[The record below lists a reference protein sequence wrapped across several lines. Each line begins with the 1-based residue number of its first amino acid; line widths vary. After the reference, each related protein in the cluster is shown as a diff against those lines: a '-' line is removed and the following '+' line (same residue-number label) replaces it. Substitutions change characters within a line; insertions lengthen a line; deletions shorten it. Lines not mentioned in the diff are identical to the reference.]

1 MTVELPKAAKMNKQS
16 NKKTTSKKTP
26 EESAK
31 SFREG
36 VESIVIAIVLAFL
49 FRAFEAEAFVIPTGS
64 MATTLQGRHKDV
76 YCDKCNYRYRTGD
89 SIDPYGTQVRKTTCP
104 NCFYKEEMKQ
114 KGLTR
119 SFKTEHRSHTGD
131 RILVNKFAYEAPFG
145 EPKRWDVI
153 VFKFPGNAKQNYIK
167 RLIGLPEEIIHIRH
181 GDVFLENDNGQLEIV
196 RKPPKKIKH
205 MLQVVHDSRF
215 FPEEI
220 VEKWPA
226 NWTVANS
233 SSGVWK
239 SVENGALFSSIA
251 TDSTEWIRFQR
262 YDCNSDIWS
271 EFERDRAVA
280 PRPMLVT
287 DYYTYNTKTMTE
299 NDFGWHWVGDLAVE
313 SEVEVKSD
321 SGVLSL
327 VLIEANREHLCE
339 IDVAT
344 GKATL
349 KIDQGA
355 IVFDRATEGERPT
368 ELSCQTK
375 MKGSGKY
382 DIRFSNLDDQLV
394 LWIDNQVC
402 DFGHPATYSESTTP
416 DTELPSYKDLTPV
429 RIGVNNLVAEVK
441 NMRILRD
448 IYYIAPVG
456 MNGPTSDY
464 RRLSEHMAYAA
475 FLNPSSHRQFFLN
488 REGKRFPLEKDQFFP
503 LGDNSPMSKDARIWG
518 GEGEH
523 YVERDML
530 IGKAVLVYWPHP
542 VHMRIPF
549 TKTTIPVFPNFRSM
563 KLIH

>member
-1 MTVELPKAAKMNKQS
+1 MKNKS
-16 NKKTTSKKTP
+16 TKKEAPKKTP
-26 EESAK
+26 EDSAK

-76 YCDKCNYRYRTGD
+76 VCDACNYRYRTGD
-89 SIDPYGTQVRKTTCP
+89 SLDQYNTKVRNTTCP
-104 NCFYKEEMKQ
+104 NCFYTEEMLQ
-114 KGLTR
+114 EGLN
-119 SFKTEHRSHTGD
+119 FKTEHKSHTGD

-167 RLIGLPEEIIHIRH
+167 RLIGLPEEVIHIRH
-181 GDVFLENDNGQLEIV
+181 GDIFLEKDNGQLEIV
-196 RKPPKKIKH
+196 RKPPEKIKH
-205 MLQVVHDSRF
+205 MLQVVHDSQYY
-215 FPEEI
+215 PKDL
-220 VEKWPA
+220 VDKWPT
-226 NWTVANS
+226 NWTVSNSTANVWSPADYGS
-233 SSGVWK
+233 S
-239 SVENGALFSSIA
+239 FTSSA
-251 TDSTEWIRFQR
+251 SDSTEWIQYQR
-262 YDCNSDIWS
+262 YDCNFRIWS
-271 EFERDRAVA
+271 EFDRDRQVT
-280 PRPMLVT
+280 PQPMLVT
-287 DYYTYNTKTMTE
+287 DYYTYNTKTMRE
-299 NDFGWHWVGDLAVE
+299 ADYGWHWVGDLAIE
-313 SEVEVKSD
+313 TEVEVKGTTGTISF
-321 SGVLSL
+321 VL
-327 VLIEANREHLCE
+327 VEANREHLCE

-349 KIDQGA
+349 KIDNGA
-355 IVFDRATEGERPT
+355 IVFDAAEDGSNPT
-368 ELSCQTK
+368 ELTCDTS
-375 MKGSGKY
+375 MKGPGKY

-394 LWIDNQVC
+394 LWVNNQVC

-416 DTELPSYKDLTPV
+416 ETELPSYKDLTPV
-429 RIGVNNLVAEVK
+429 RIGVNNLVADVR

-456 MNGPTSDY
+456 MGSATSDNRRFHERSAY
-464 RRLSEHMAYAA
+464 RA
-475 FLNPSSHRQFFLN
+475 FLNPSSNAEYFLN
-488 REGKRFPLEKDQFFP
+488 RDGRRFPLDKDQFFP

-549 TKTTIPVFPNFRSM
+549 TKKTIPVFPNFRSM